1 MCIVFMYRFY
11 LILAIIILM
20 NKGLEKF
27 DDLVESFEMLPTIG
41 KKSAIR
47 LAYHIVT
54 ENTYIGMK
62 LAHSIET
69 AVRDIKE
76 CSRCHA
82 MSENEICEI
91 CLDEDRDDLT
101 LCIVQS
107 AKDIFI
113 MEESK
118 QFSGKYFVIASLEEH
133 IIDDLLK
140 LVNKSEVNHILF
152 AITPSLANDAFILY
166 IEDRLKNKE
175 ITFTKIAQGIPT
187 GVSLENVDILSLS
200 KAITGQIKI

>member
-1 MCIVFMYRFY
+1 
-11 LILAIIILM
+11 M

-27 DDLVESFEMLPTIG
+27 YDLVESFEMLPAIG

-47 LAYHIVT
+47 LAYYIVT
-54 ENTYIGMK
+54 ENTYVGMK

-69 AVRDIKE
+69 AIRDIRQ
-76 CSRCHA
+76 CTQCNA

-91 CLDEDRDDLT
+91 CLDNTRDETT

-113 MEESK
+113 IEESR
-118 QFSGKYFVIASLEEH
+118 QFHGKYFVIESLEDD
-133 IIDDLLK
+133 IIKKLLK
-140 LVNKSEVNHILF
+140 LVQNTNVRNILF
-152 AITPSLANDAFILY
+152 AVTPSLANDAFILY
-166 IEDRLKNKE
+166 IEDRLKNTDIE
-175 ITFTKIAQGIPT
+175 FTKIAQGIPT

-200 KAITGQIKI
+200 KAITGKTKI

>member
-1 MCIVFMYRFY
+1 
-11 LILAIIILM
+11 M

-27 DDLVESFEMLPTIG
+27 NDLVESFEMLPTIG

-69 AVRDIKE
+69 AVRDIRK
-76 CSRCHA
+76 CVRCHA
-82 MSENEICEI
+82 MSENELCEI
-91 CLDEDRDDLT
+91 CLDEDRDDKT
-101 LCIVQS
+101 ICIVQS

-118 QFSGKYFVIASLEEH
+118 QFSGKYFVIESLEEH
-133 IIDDLLK
+133 IIQDLIK
-140 LVNKSEVNHILF
+140 LVEKSEVNHILF

-166 IEDRLKNKE
+166 IEDKLKDYNIK
-175 ITFTKIAQGIPT
+175 FTKIAQGIPT
-187 GVSLENVDILSLS
+187 GVSLENVDLISLS

>member
-1 MCIVFMYRFY
+1 MFIIFNTLFY
-11 LILAIIILM
+11 LNLAIIILM

-27 DDLVESFEMLPTIG
+27 YDLVESFEMLPTIG
-41 KKSAIR
+41 KKSALR

-69 AVRDIKE
+69 AVRDIKQ
-76 CSRCHA
+76 CIRCHA

-91 CLDEDRDDLT
+91 CLDEDRDTTT

-118 QFSGKYFVIASLEEH
+118 QFSGKYYVIESLEEN
-133 IIDDLLK
+133 IINDLIK
-140 LVNKSEVNHILF
+140 LIAKYSINNILF

-166 IEDRLKNKE
+166 IEDRLKNTD
-175 ITFTKIAQGIPT
+175 IVFTKIAQGIPT
-187 GVSLENVDILSLS
+187 GVSLENIDILSLS